1 MSQTWCHISENAVL
15 RRLGQKELKLEANVN
30 SLRRQCSPP
39 PPKRI
44 EYKDTYCYV
53 YGVPLGRLL
62 LYMLTKTNSIIS
74 VQNDFATELSLSV

>member
-1 MSQTWCHISENAVL
+1 ML
-15 RRLGQKELKLEANVN
+15 
-30 SLRRQCSPP
+30 PP

-74 VQNDFATELSLSV
+74 VLNDFATELSLSV